1 MKPSKSDGF
10 FERVYQVVEQVPH
23 GRVTTYG
30 AIAKALGS
38 VGASRTVGYAM
49 NACDK
54 SLPAHRVVNRK
65 GMLTGKAHFDPPSAM
80 EERLTA
86 EGIHVNQDQVH
97 NFDQHFWDPGS
108 EWQSM

>member
-1 MKPSKSDGF
+1 MANDF
-10 FERVYQVVEQVPH
+10 YEQVWAIVKLIPP

-38 VGASRTVGYAM
+38 AGASRTVGYAM

-86 EGIHVNQDQVH
+86 EGILVNQDQVH
-97 NFDQHFWDPGS
+97 NFDQLFWDPGS

>member
-1 MKPSKSDGF
+1 MASDF
-10 FERVYQVVEQVPH
+10 FEQVWAIVKLIPT

-38 VGASRTVGYAM
+38 PGASRTVGYAM

-80 EERLTA
+80 ETRLTA
-86 EGIHVNQDQVH
+86 EGIVVSQNQIQ
-97 NFDQHFWDPGS
+97 NFDQHFWDPGR

>member
-1 MKPSKSDGF
+1 MASDF
-10 FERVYQVVEQVPH
+10 FEQVWAIVKLIPP

-38 VGASRTVGYAM
+38 PAASRSVGYAM

-54 SLPAHRVVNRK
+54 SLPAHRVVNRN
-65 GMLTGKAHFDPPSAM
+65 GRLTGKVHFNPPSSMA
-80 EERLTA
+80 ERLA
-86 EGIHVNQDQVH
+86 LEGIIVINDEIQHFKN
-97 NFDQHFWDPGS
+97 HFWDPGK

>member
-1 MKPSKSDGF
+1 MASDF
-10 FERVYQVVEQVPH
+10 FEQVWAIVKLIPT
-23 GRVTTYG
+23 GKVTTYG

-38 VGASRTVGYAM
+38 PGASRTVGYAM

-65 GMLTGKAHFDPPSAM
+65 GMLTGKAHVDPPSAM
-80 EERLTA
+80 ETRLTA
-86 EGIHVNQDQVH
+86 EGIVVSQDQIQ
-97 NFDQHFWDPGS
+97 NFDQHFWDPGR

>member
-1 MKPSKSDGF
+1 MTSDF
-10 FERVYQVVEQVPH
+10 FEQVWAIVKLIPP

-38 VGASRTVGYAM
+38 PGASRTVGYAM

-54 SLPAHRVVNRK
+54 SMPAHRVVNRN
-65 GMLTGKAHFDPPSAM
+65 GRLTGKFHFTPPSSMA
-80 EERLTA
+80 ERLA
-86 EGIHVNQDQVH
+86 SEGIIVINDEIEHFEN
-97 NFDQHFWDPGS
+97 HFWDPVS

>member
-1 MKPSKSDGF
+1 MASEF
-10 FERVYQVVEQVPH
+10 YEQVWAIVQLIPK
-23 GRVTTYG
+23 GKVTTYG
-30 AIAKALGS
+30 AIARALGS
-38 VGASRTVGYAM
+38 TGASRTVGYAM

-86 EGIHVNQDQVH
+86 EEITVIQDQIQ
-97 NFDQHFWDPGS
+97 NFDQHFWDPW
-108 EWQSM
+108 EAWQSM

>member
-1 MKPSKSDGF
+1 MANDF
-10 FERVYQVVEQVPH
+10 YEQVWAIVKLIPP

-38 VGASRTVGYAM
+38 AGASRTVGYAM

-80 EERLTA
+80 GERLKT
-86 EGIHVNQDQVH
+86 EGVLVINDQIQH
-97 NFDQHFWDPGS
+97 FELHFWDPW
-108 EWQSM
+108 EAFQSM